1 MCTISLLWSIGTDL
15 TRCDFDLGSEQAWR
29 NERLALSDM
38 AVVLVQSQSGCST
51 GLGPVEAHYGTS
63 FRAISTSVRPDG
75 DNMLMPPT
83 PFDGGGQLKAPPTR
97 WSLRDRTR
105 FLHAGT
111 VPDILRARSEAA
123 AHCSHAFG
131 RERGLRLA
139 LARSFALTRYIEH
152 LLMQLVLSEIRQAA
166 PPV

>member
-1 MCTISLLWSIGTDL
+1 MCMISLLRSIGTDP
-15 TRCDFDLGSEQAWR
+15 TRCDFDLGFEQAWR
-29 NERLALSDM
+29 NERSAVSGM
-38 AVVLVQSQSGCST
+38 AVVFVQSQFGCST

-139 LARSFALTRYIEH
+139 YSRTFVLKQYIEY
-152 LLMQLVLSEIRQAA
+152 LLMQLV
-166 PPV
+166 